1 MIQQRM
7 KVLSVDWIE
16 RLAIPE
22 ESLHDDVCSTE
33 EGEQISNW
41 WDRFGQHSIEL
52 SLEYRYMLCADIADC
67 YPSIYTHS
75 IAWAL
80 HDREVAKRSAQG
92 DENAKALTKLGDSID
107 KCIREMQ
114 CGETLGIP
122 QGSEVF
128 DFIAEIVLAYADSQL
143 KRHWKR
149 KKLKVFGS
157 YDIVM
162 IIAYLVIV

>member
-1 MIQQRM
+1 M
-7 KVLSVDWIE
+7 
-16 RLAIPE
+16 
-22 ESLHDDVCSTE
+22 
-33 EGEQISNW
+33 QILLIVIH
-41 WDRFGQHSIEL
+41 QSI
-52 SLEYRYMLCADIADC
+52 R
-67 YPSIYTHS
+67 

-107 KCIREMQ
+107 KYIREMQ

-143 KRHWKR
+143 KKALEE